1 MLGGPLMRTQAL
13 ARQLG
18 AVRSGQ
24 HLHTH
29 VRLSACS
36 ALDILQNIYILTG
49 CLKGGGLSLDVLA

>member
-1 MLGGPLMRTQAL
+1 MRTQAL